1 MRVPPS
7 IITYVVL
14 GLWLT
19 LSACGGGGGDSTALS
34 NTSGGPTGGTPIAL
48 GISPDNPAI
57 NSGDTLQ
64 LTATGV
70 FSDGSTAN
78 LTESVSWRTLNPD
91 TAVVST
97 TGLVTGGGVGVAVVA
112 ASLPNGVGASTSIQV
127 SGFSIQGTL
136 SAASGSLADGD
147 VNDPLAPYAPNDTL
161 QQAQDLPNPSTAGGY
176 VNRPGSGPN
185 GRSFTTGD
193 TSDFYRVSLVANQT
207 IVLNVADADSGSGN
221 DLDLFVYS
229 DDGSIDLNAPD
240 FTSVGANSSET
251 VTTPVDG
258 TFFVEVFAN
267 SGASNYSLTIGQTAL
282 NISPTLNMNHEFV
295 PGEILTRFKGS
306 YSTGPLGVRGFLIG
320 LGRRIQSGPAGDI
333 SLLSIADSV
342 QRTRIFERLNLKWVQ
357 KHRLKDMFRHDV
369 TLRLKWETL
378 QIIKHLRKRSDI
390 FYAEPNYIR
399 SSSLLPNDQFYSFQ
413 WHYPLIN
420 LPQAWDQTTGSAN
433 VNVAVIDTGVLLDHP
448 DLQGK
453 FVSGYDFISNSANAL
468 DGDGI
473 DPNPDDPG
481 DGRNADGSSSFHGTH
496 IAGTIAASTNNS
508 SGVAGVGWNTKI
520 MPLRA
525 LGAFG
530 GTDVDIAQSI
540 RFAAGLSNSSGTS
553 PSQPAAVINMS
564 LGASVFSNTLCDAVA
579 AARAAGSIIVA
590 SAGNSGSTFPFYPA
604 ACPGSVSVSGVD
616 INKQLAAYSNFG
628 PTIDISAP
636 GGDVGDTNGDGYPD
650 FVLST
655 GGNDSGGSIEYVYTF
670 AAGTS
675 MAASHVS
682 GVIALM
688 EAVAGASGNDISP
701 DEFDALLVGGNLTED
716 RGATGRDDI
725 FGFGLIDA
733 TKAVLAAKGAA
744 STNPLP
750 TATPA
755 SLNFGI
761 VSTVDQ
767 VTITNS
773 GTGSLSVT
781 EVTINPD
788 SAQNWL
794 AITSDTVDTSGL
806 GTYLVSVDRSNVADN
821 TYSATIVFDTSAG
834 SVNVPVLMQKLTN
847 GLSDSAGFHYI
858 LAVDAKTSEIVVT
871 STAEA
876 VNGQYSYELID
887 VPAGEYLIFAGT
899 NFDNDDTIC
908 DDGEACGAYLSLD
921 QPTPVVVDSNRNNID
936 FVTGF
941 NPTVNP
947 DALTGLKLRL
957 SAHIWPNLN

>member
-1 MRVPPS
+1 MPV
-7 IITYVVL
+7 
-14 GLWLT
+14 
-19 LSACGGGGGDSTALS
+19 ALD
-34 NTSGGPTGGTPIAL
+34 
-48 GISPDNPAI
+48 ISPDNPAI
-57 NSGDTLQ
+57 NSGNTLQ
-64 LTATGV
+64 LTATGI
-70 FSDGSTAN
+70 FDDGTTAN
-78 LTESVSWRTLNPD
+78 LTERVLWRTLNPD
-91 TAVVST
+91 TAVVSA
-97 TGLVTGGGVGVAVVA
+97 TGLVTGGGVGVAVIA
-112 ASLPNGVGASTSIQV
+112 ANHPTGVGASTSVQV

-136 SAASGSLADGD
+136 SAASGSLADSD

-176 VNRPGSGPN
+176 VNRPGSGAI

-207 IVLNVADADSGSGN
+207 IVLNVADADSGPGN

-229 DDGSIDLNAPD
+229 DDGSVDLNAPD
-240 FTSVGANSSET
+240 FASVGANSSES
-251 VTTPVDG
+251 VTPPVDG

-267 SGASNYSLTIGQTAL
+267 SGASNYSLIIGQTVL
-282 NISPTLNMNHEFV
+282 TVSPSLNMTQDFV
-295 PGEILTRFKGS
+295 PGEILTRFKGT
-306 YSTGPLGVRGFLIG
+306 YSTDPLNFRGFFRG
-320 LGRRIQSGPAGDI
+320 LGRRVQSGPAGDI
-333 SLLSIADSV
+333 SLLSIADSA
-342 QRTRIFERLNLKWVQ
+342 QRTQIFDTLKLKWLAE
-357 KHRLKDMFRHDV
+357 HRLKDMYRNDAKQ
-369 TLRLKWETL
+369 RLKWETL
-378 QIIKHLRKRSDI
+378 QVIKLLRKRTDI

-420 LPQAWDQTTGSAN
+420 LPEAWDQTTGNPN

-496 IAGTIAASTNNS
+496 IAGTIAVSTNNS

-540 RFAAGLSNSSGTS
+540 RFAAGLPNDSGS
-553 PSQPAAVINMS
+553 FPSLPAAVINMS
-564 LGASVFSNTLCDAVA
+564 LGASAFSNTLCDAVA

-590 SAGNSGSTFPFYPA
+590 SAGNSGSTSLFYPA

-616 INKQLAAYSNFG
+616 INKQLASYSNFG

-636 GGDVGDTNGDGYPD
+636 GGDIGDTNGDGYPD

-655 GGNDSGGSIEYVYTF
+655 GGNDSGGPIEYVYTF

-688 EAVAGASGNDISP
+688 EAIAGASGNDITP
-701 DEFDALLVGGNLTED
+701 DEFDVLLTGGNLTED
-716 RGATGRDDI
+716 RGAAGRDDI

-733 TKAVLAAKGAA
+733 AKAVLAVKGTA
-744 STNPLP
+744 SIDPLP
-750 TATPA
+750 AVTPA
-755 SLNFGI
+755 ALNFGT

-773 GTGSLSVT
+773 GTGSLAVT
-781 EVTINPD
+781 GVTINPD
-788 SAQNWL
+788 GAQLWL
-794 AITSDTVDTSGL
+794 SITADTVDTSGL
-806 GTYLVSVDRSNVADN
+806 GTYLVSVDRSNLADN
-821 TYSATIVFDTSAG
+821 PYSATIVFSTTAG
-834 SVNVPVLMQKLTN
+834 PVNVPVLMQKLTH
-847 GLSDSAGFHYI
+847 GFSDNAGFHYI
-858 LAVDAKTSEIVVT
+858 LAVDAKTSEIVAT
-871 STAEA
+871 TTAEA
-876 VNGQYSYELID
+876 ITGQYSYELTD
-887 VPAGEYLIFAGT
+887 VPAGEYFIFSGT

-921 QPTPVVVDSNRNNID
+921 QPTPVVVNSNLNNID
-936 FVTGF
+936 FATGF

-947 DALTGLKLRL
+947 DALTVLKLSPPTGR
-957 SAHIWPNLN
+957 WPDLN

>member
-7 IITYVVL
+7 ILIYGVL
-14 GLWLT
+14 GIWLT

-34 NTSGGPTGGTPIAL
+34 KSSSGSSGSTPMAL
-48 GISPDNPAI
+48 DISPDNPAI

-64 LTATGV
+64 LTATGI

-78 LTESVSWRTLNPD
+78 LTESVSWRTLNPE
-91 TAVVST
+91 TAVVSP
-97 TGLVTGGGVGVAVVA
+97 TGLVTGGGVGVAVIA
-112 ASLPNGVGASTSIQV
+112 ASFSNGVGASTSLLV

-229 DDGSIDLNAPD
+229 DDGSVDLNAPD
-240 FTSVGANSSET
+240 FTSVGASSSET
-251 VTTPVDG
+251 ITTPVDG
-258 TFFVEVFAN
+258 TFFIEVFAN

-282 NISPTLNMNHEFV
+282 NISLSLSMNQEFV
-295 PGEILTRFKGS
+295 PGEILTRFNGS
-306 YSTGPLGVRGFLIG
+306 YSAGPLDVRGFLRG

-342 QRTRIFERLNLKWVQ
+342 QKTRIFERLNLKWLHN
-357 KHRLKDMFRHDV
+357 HRLKDMFRHDV
-369 TLRLKWETL
+369 TQRLKWETL
-378 QIIKHLRKRSDI
+378 QVIKHLRKRTDI

-420 LPQAWDQTTGSAN
+420 LPQAWDQTSGSPN
-433 VNVAVIDTGVLLDHP
+433 VNVAVIDSGVLLDHP
-448 DLQGK
+448 DLKGK

-473 DPNPDDPG
+473 DPDPDDPG

-496 IAGTIAASTNNS
+496 IAGTIAASTNNL

-540 RFAAGLSNSSGTS
+540 RFAAGLSNNSGIS

-564 LGASVFSNTLCDAVA
+564 LGASAFSNTLCDAVA

-590 SAGNSGSTFPFYPA
+590 SAGNSGSTSLFYPA
-604 ACPGSVSVSGVD
+604 ACPGSLSVSSVD
-616 INKQLAAYSNFG
+616 INKQLASYSNFG

-655 GGNDSGGSIEYVYTF
+655 GGNDSGGPIEYVYTF

-688 EAVAGASGNDISP
+688 EAVAGASGNDVSP
-701 DEFDALLVGGNLTED
+701 DEFDALLAGGNLTED

-733 TKAVLAAKGAA
+733 AKAVLAVKGAS
-744 STNPLP
+744 STDPLP
-750 TATPA
+750 KATPA
-755 SLNFGI
+755 SLNFGV
-761 VSTVDQ
+761 VSTLDQ
-767 VTITNS
+767 LTITNS
-773 GTGSLSVT
+773 GMGSLFVT
-781 EVTINPD
+781 EVSINPV

-794 AITSDTVDTSGL
+794 SITADTVDTNGL
-806 GTYLVSVDRSNVADN
+806 GSYLVSVDRSNLADN
-821 TYSATIVFDTSAG
+821 TYSATIVFSTSAG
-834 SVNVPVLMQKLTN
+834 PVNVPVLMQKLTN

-858 LAVDAKTSEIVVT
+858 LAVDAKTSEIVAT
-871 STAEA
+871 TTAAA
-876 VNGQYSYELID
+876 VDGQYSYELIE

-921 QPTPVVVDSNRNNID
+921 QPTPVVVDSHRNNID

-941 NPTVNP
+941 NPIVNSG
-947 DALTGLKLRL
+947 ALTGFKLSLPPRIRPTL
-957 SAHIWPNLN
+957 D